1 MKKEERNGIIWTGA
15 ERLIGQALG
24 FVQGIILARLL
35 SPNDFGLA
43 AMLGIFLG
51 VGGILAESGLASAY
65 VVYGGEERKVFRW
78 NVGMAVGIYALLA
91 IAAPWIA
98 AFYRQPILKELT
110 LVMGLSIV
118 IYAASVVKM
127 ARLQREK
134 RFGMISI
141 VNLSSILAAF
151 AVGVGM
157 AAGGCGVW
165 AIVGAGLA
173 SGVCRLGG
181 IVAVGSRS
189 GREESNDEQFKK
201 MLGFGLK
208 AMASGLIGSLYF
220 HSTRLIIGRVFDPT
234 AVGLFHRAQH
244 WATLPGNMVNESVG
258 RVALPALAQREESVK
273 VKGRSVKWWKVN
285 VLLLW
290 PGLAVLWIWA
300 EEIVR
305 FVLGAQ
311 WVDSVP
317 YMRILMLATAF
328 TPLSNVA
335 EIYLKAR
342 ERADLLLVG
351 EAFKKPVQI
360 AALVVGAFGGVEG
373 LCWAI
378 VVGEATSAAV
388 NYALVRRS
396 RI

>member
-1 MKKEERNGIIWTGA
+1 
-15 ERLIGQALG
+15 
-24 FVQGIILARLL
+24 
-35 SPNDFGLA
+35 
-43 AMLGIFLG
+43 
-51 VGGILAESGLASAY
+51 
-65 VVYGGEERKVFRW
+65 
-78 NVGMAVGIYALLA
+78 
-91 IAAPWIA
+91 
-98 AFYRQPILKELT
+98 
-110 LVMGLSIV
+110 
-118 IYAASVVKM
+118 
-127 ARLQREK
+127 
-134 RFGMISI
+134 
-141 VNLSSILAAF
+141 
-151 AVGVGM
+151 
-157 AAGGCGVW
+157 
-165 AIVGAGLA
+165 
-173 SGVCRLGG
+173 
-181 IVAVGSRS
+181 
-189 GREESNDEQFKK
+189 

-258 RVALPALAQREESVK
+258 RAALPALAQREESVK
-273 VKGRSVKWWKVN
+273 VKGRSVKWWTIN

-311 WVDSVP
+311 WIDSVP

-360 AALVVGAFGGVEG
+360 AALVVGALGGVEG

-396 RI
+396 RK